1 MIEREVNHTK
11 GGNSTDLSLSGHAE
25 SEKDSSLASSLF
37 LEICDTDDLAPESR
51 PSVAQEIDGLN
62 KVGSIWISIARLGVA
77 NLEGEGRIDTLLFAT
92 DMNHPFC
99 NLLTR
104 TH

>member
-25 SEKDSSLASSLF
+25 SEEDSSPASSLF

-51 PSVAQEIDGLN
+51 PFVAPEIDGLN

-77 NLEGEGRIDTLLFAT
+77 NLEGDKRFDTMSFAT
-92 DMNHPFC
+92 DMNNPFC

-104 TH
+104 SY